1 MEDEDDGSST
11 RSFRGNDC
19 GPWIDD
25 QLDLNTNVDPVA
37 ERFHEIARRLGVA
50 HQHYD
55 RGELLFFAIAK
66 SKLDIVKELVEQF
79 NVDVNERDGMGR
91 TPLSQAVDA
100 GHEETVEYLLSNK
113 IIQVDAADKDGLTPL
128 WRALKQ
134 FRSTRTSSIAA
145 SLIRRANIN
154 TPNNTG
160 EYPLLWAIE
169 NRVGPSTEQRRKY
182 DSLQLGPPKKS
193 VLSLLLDRE
202 DLDVNQIDSK
212 GRSALFLAVETQ
224 DQTILEELLKREDIK
239 VNPFDE
245 DWRTPLSFAS
255 ATCRPSMVET
265 LLRHPEIEVCS
276 VDINGRTPLVWSIV
290 NGQTENMKHLLKI
303 GNQAINIADKGG
315 RTPLSW
321 AAEKGSLTTVEL
333 LLDCAGVD
341 KDKKDNGGRTALSWA
356 VENKLQR
363 SGTRKGFSSPQQ
375 ENVRIV
381 ELLIET
387 EGIDNNSED
396 KNGRTPFSWAATN
409 ADLSIVDYL
418 VSSGHVTID
427 RPDINGR
434 TPLSWSAE
442 YKLFHVVKC
451 LLSSKDVNAN
461 SKDSS
466 QKTPLSWA
474 TCEGNQRVM
483 SIIIEKDTDTLYTM
497 VSERPEQP
505 EQVKLLLD
513 AGYDA
518 CQLDPRG
525 RTPLHFAVSAG
536 NIESAKLLIS
546 YGPRSINMKDDG
558 GSTPLSLAVTKSPVL
573 AKMLVENGAETDN
586 IQPSA
591 WFHGNKDSMDSIIC
605 VSKQGATQRLQY
617 MTRDNFMEE
626 LAKPPP
632 SDRPR
637 TRLLLCK
644 ESPPPWEHGSL
655 LRFKK
660 SPNDVNLRM
669 DMQLYTD
676 PGSYHKSLHFLLE
689 TSFPGSFNP
698 WYLKKAEDIDSGPTT
713 ISCLAIQHSKSS
725 PGPGSQSADFLST
738 LQNSKIPDDGAEFLI
753 QFLNAVETRWN
764 RLLRRAEKH
773 IRERI
778 RLDKEAPSLKHYQQS
793 NKTTPSEG
801 FIDELQSDVSNL
813 YQLRDII
820 EDHVNKAR
828 RFVEKYC
835 FPYNEGKG
843 KQLAWDTIDQLE
855 LRVNTRI
862 NRFEQILRDTLQFE
876 FTRISMAEA
885 RRSTALAT
893 SMRRLTWMTSLFGM
907 NVDVLKDNPD
917 WRWFIPTAGATI
929 TLTICGWLIF
939 EYMPALGY
947 WIERGR
953 GREG

>member
-1 MEDEDDGSST
+1 MEDEDNGSST
-11 RSFRGNDC
+11 RSFRGNVC
-19 GPWIDD
+19 EPWIDD
-25 QLDLNTNVDPVA
+25 QLDLNSKVDSVA
-37 ERFHEIARRLGVA
+37 ERFHETARRLGIA
-50 HQHYD
+50 HNHND
-55 RGELLFFAIAK
+55 PGELLFLAIANW
-66 SKLDIVKELVEQF
+66 KLDIVKELFEQF
-79 NVDVNERDGMGR
+79 KVNGSERDGMGR
-91 TPLSQAVDA
+91 TPLSRAVDA
-100 GHEETVEYLLSNK
+100 GYEETVEYLLSNK

-134 FRSTRTSSIAA
+134 FGSIRTSSIAA

-169 NRVGPSTEQRRKY
+169 NGVRSSTEQWGNHHNPRFRG
-182 DSLQLGPPKKS
+182 LTKS
-193 VLSLLLDRE
+193 VLSLLLERE

-212 GRSALFLAVETQ
+212 GRSALLLAVKTENRTAV
-224 DQTILEELLKREDIK
+224 EELLKREDIK
-239 VNPFDE
+239 VNSCDE
-245 DWRTPLSFAS
+245 DCRTPLSLAS
-255 ATCRPSMVET
+255 ETCRYSMVEI
-265 LLRHPEIEVCS
+265 LLRHAEIEVCS
-276 VDINGRTPLVWSIV
+276 VDKDGRTPLVWSIV
-290 NGQTENMKHLLKI
+290 SDQVENMEHLLTRD
-303 GNQAINIADKGG
+303 NQAINIPDKGG

-321 AAEKGSLTTVEL
+321 AAEKGSLTTVKL

-356 VENKLQR
+356 VQNELKR
-363 SGTRKGFSSPQQ
+363 SGTRNPRQ

-381 ELLIET
+381 EFLIET

-409 ADLSIVDYL
+409 ADFSIVDYL
-418 VSSGHVTID
+418 VSSGHVAID

-442 YKLFHVVKC
+442 CKRFDVVEC
-451 LLSSKDVNAN
+451 LLSSKDINAN

-518 CQLDPRG
+518 CQPDPRG
-525 RTPLHFAVSAG
+525 RTPLHFAVSAE

-546 YGPRSINMKDDG
+546 HGPGSINRKDDAG
-558 GSTPLSLAVTKSPVL
+558 RTPLSLAVTKSPVL
-573 AKMLVENGAETDN
+573 AKMLVEKGAETDD

-591 WFHGNKDSMDSIIC
+591 WFHGNKDSIGSIIC

-626 LAKPPP
+626 LAKPLP
-632 SDRPR
+632 SDHPR
-637 TRLLLCK
+637 MRLFLCK
-644 ESPPPWEHGSL
+644 DSPPPWEYGSL
-655 LRFKK
+655 LGFNK
-660 SPNDVNLRM
+660 SLTDVNLRM
-669 DMQLYTD
+669 DMKLYTD
-676 PGSYHKSLHFLLE
+676 PNSYHKTLYFLLE
-689 TSFPGSFNP
+689 SSFPGSFNP
-698 WYLKKAEDIDSGPTT
+698 WYLKKAEDIGSGATT

-753 QFLNAVETRWN
+753 QFLNAVETRWT

-793 NKTTPSEG
+793 NKTTPSED

-813 YQLRDII
+813 YQLRDIM

-828 RFVEKYC
+828 RFVEEYC
-835 FPYNEGKG
+835 LPYNEGKG
-843 KQLAWDTIDQLE
+843 KQLAWDTIAQLK
-855 LRVNTRI
+855 LR
-862 NRFEQILRDTLQFE
+862 E
-876 FTRISMAEA
+876 FTRVSMAEA

-893 SMRRLTWMTSLFGM
+893 SMRRLTWMTFIFLPVMLASTFM
-907 NVDVLKDNPD
+907 VLEPIWDE
-917 WRWFIPTAGATI
+917 RR
-929 TLTICGWLIF
+929 CF
-939 EYMPALGY
+939 E
-947 WIERGR
+947 R
-953 GREG
+953 

>member
-1 MEDEDDGSST
+1 MEDEDNGSST
-11 RSFRGNDC
+11 RSFRGSDC

-25 QLDLNTNVDPVA
+25 QLDLNSKDDPAA
-37 ERFHEIARRLGVA
+37 ERLHEIAQRLGVA
-50 HQHYD
+50 HED
-55 RGELLFFAIAK
+55 KGPGELLFFAIAK

-134 FRSTRTSSIAA
+134 FGSIKTSPIAA

-154 TPNNTG
+154 TPNNNG

-169 NRVGPSTEQRRKY
+169 YRVGPSTGRKY
-182 DSLQLGPPKKS
+182 NSLQLGPPKKS

-212 GRSALFLAVETQ
+212 GRSALFLAVKTQ
-224 DQTILEELLKREDIK
+224 NQTVLEELLKREDIK
-239 VNPFDE
+239 VNSFDE
-245 DWRTPLSFAS
+245 DWRTPLSLAS
-255 ATCRPSMVET
+255 ATCRPSTVET
-265 LLRHPEIEVCS
+265 LLRHPEIEVCF
-276 VDINGRTPLVWSIV
+276 VDKNGRTPLVWSIV
-290 NGQTENMKHLLKI
+290 NGRIKNMKHLLKI
-303 GNQAINIADKGG
+303 GNQAINIPDKGG

-333 LLDCAGVD
+333 LLNRAGVD

-356 VENKLQR
+356 VENK
-363 SGTRKGFSSPQQ
+363 TRGNETKNGFFTPRQ
-375 ENVRIV
+375 ENERIV
-381 ELLIET
+381 ELLIQT

-409 ADLSIVDYL
+409 ADFSIVTYL
-418 VSSGHVTID
+418 ISSGHVAID

-442 YKLFHVVKC
+442 YKNIDVVEC
-451 LLSSKDVNAN
+451 LLSSKDVNTN
-461 SKDSS
+461 WKDSS
-466 QKTPLSWA
+466 QKTPLFWA

-483 SIIIEKDTDTLYTM
+483 RKLIKKDTDTLYAM
-497 VSERPEQP
+497 VSEQPEQP
-505 EQVKLLLD
+505 KQVKLLLD

-558 GSTPLSLAVTKSPVL
+558 GSTPLGLAVTKSPVL

-591 WFHGNKDSMDSIIC
+591 WFHGNKESMGNIIC

-626 LAKPPP
+626 LAKPLP
-632 SDRPR
+632 SDHPR
-637 TRLLLCK
+637 MRLLYVKCYYYRPDKWTWLMLEENSLCK
-644 ESPPPWEHGSL
+644 DSPTPWEHGSL
-655 LRFKK
+655 LGFNK
-660 SPNDVNLRM
+660 SPADVNLRM
-669 DMQLYTD
+669 DMRLYSD
-676 PGSYHKSLHFLLE
+676 PNTYHKSLHFLLE

-725 PGPGSQSADFLST
+725 PGPGSQSVDFLST
-738 LQNSKIPDDGAEFLI
+738 LQNSKIPDDGAEFLV
-753 QFLNAVETRWN
+753 QFLNAVETRWS

-773 IRERI
+773 IRER
-778 RLDKEAPSLKHYQQS
+778 
-793 NKTTPSEG
+793 
-801 FIDELQSDVSNL
+801 VS
-813 YQLRDII
+813 
-820 EDHVNKAR
+820 V
-828 RFVEKYC
+828 
-835 FPYNEGKG
+835 P
-843 KQLAWDTIDQLE
+843 
-855 LRVNTRI
+855 
-862 NRFEQILRDTLQFE
+862 
-876 FTRISMAEA
+876 
-885 RRSTALAT
+885 
-893 SMRRLTWMTSLFGM
+893 
-907 NVDVLKDNPD
+907 
-917 WRWFIPTAGATI
+917 
-929 TLTICGWLIF
+929 
-939 EYMPALGY
+939 
-947 WIERGR
+947 
-953 GREG
+953 

>member
-1 MEDEDDGSST
+1 MEDEDNGSST
-11 RSFRGNDC
+11 RSFCGSDC

-25 QLDLNTNVDPVA
+25 QLDLNSKDDPVA
-37 ERFHEIARRLGVA
+37 KRLHEIAQRLGVA
-50 HQHYD
+50 HKHND
-55 RGELLFFAIAK
+55 PGELLFLAIAK

-79 NVDVNERDGMGR
+79 NVDVNERNGMGR

-113 IIQVDAADKDGLTPL
+113 IIQVDAADEDGLTPL

-134 FRSTRTSSIAA
+134 FGSIKTSPIAA

-169 NRVGPSTEQRRKY
+169 YRVGPSTGRKY
-182 DSLQLGPPKKS
+182 NSLQLGPPKKS

-212 GRSALFLAVETQ
+212 GRSALFLAVKTQ
-224 DQTILEELLKREDIK
+224 NQTVLEELLKREDIK
-239 VNPFDE
+239 VNSFDE
-245 DWRTPLSFAS
+245 DWRTPLSLAS
-255 ATCRPSMVET
+255 ATCRPSTVET
-265 LLRHPEIEVCS
+265 LLRHPEIEVCF
-276 VDINGRTPLVWSIV
+276 VDKNGRTPLVWSIV
-290 NGQTENMKHLLKI
+290 NGRIKNMKHLLKI
-303 GNQAINIADKGG
+303 GNQAINIPDKGG

-333 LLDCAGVD
+333 LLNRAGVD

-356 VENKLQR
+356 VENK
-363 SGTRKGFSSPQQ
+363 TRGNETKNGFFTPRQ
-375 ENVRIV
+375 ENERIV
-381 ELLIET
+381 ELLIQT

-409 ADLSIVDYL
+409 ADFSIVTYL
-418 VSSGHVTID
+418 ISSGHIVID

-442 YKLFHVVKC
+442 YKRIDVVEC
-451 LLSSKDVNAN
+451 LLSSKEVNAN

-483 SIIIEKDTDTLYTM
+483 KKLIKKDTDTLYTM
-497 VSERPEQP
+497 VSEQPEQP
-505 EQVKLLLD
+505 KQVKLLLD

-525 RTPLHFAVSAG
+525 RAPLHFAVSAG

-558 GSTPLSLAVTKSPVL
+558 GSTLLGLAVTKSPVL

-591 WFHGNKDSMDSIIC
+591 WFHGNKESMGNIIC

-626 LAKPPP
+626 LAKPLP
-632 SDRPR
+632 SDHPR
-637 TRLLLCK
+637 TRLFLCK
-644 ESPPPWEHGSL
+644 DSPPPWEHGSL

-660 SPNDVNLRM
+660 SPTDVNLRM
-669 DMQLYTD
+669 DMELYSD
-676 PGSYHKSLHFLLE
+676 PNSYQKSVRFLLE

-698 WYLKKAEDIDSGPTT
+698 WYLKKAEDIDSGATT

-725 PGPGSQSADFLST
+725 PGPGSQSTDFLST
-738 LQNSKIPDDGAEFLI
+738 LENSKIPDDGAEFLI
-753 QFLNAVETRWN
+753 QFLNAVETRWT

-793 NKTTPSEG
+793 NKTTPGED

-820 EDHVNKAR
+820 EDHVSKAR

-855 LRVNTRI
+855 LR
-862 NRFEQILRDTLQFE
+862 E
-876 FTRISMAEA
+876 FTRVSMAEA

-893 SMRRLTWMTSLFGM
+893 SMRRLTWMTFIFLPVMLASTFM
-907 NVDVLKDNPD
+907 VLEPIRDE
-917 WRWFIPTAGATI
+917 RR
-929 TLTICGWLIF
+929 CF
-939 EYMPALGY
+939 E
-947 WIERGR
+947 R
-953 GREG
+953 

>member
-1 MEDEDDGSST
+1 MSLPVDQDLLIQKWRTGIVARQHVLSVEAIV
-11 RSFRGNDC
+11 NH
-19 GPWIDD
+19 D
-25 QLDLNTNVDPVA
+25 QLDQNSKDDPVA
-37 ERFHEIARRLGVA
+37 ERLHEIARRLGVA
-50 HQHYD
+50 DKHND
-55 RGELLFFAIAK
+55 PGELLFFAIAK
-66 SKLDIVKELVEQF
+66 SKLDIVKELVERF
-79 NVDVNERDGMGR
+79 NVDVNERDGKGK
-91 TPLSQAVDA
+91 TPLSRAVGA

-113 IIQVDAADKDGLTPL
+113 TIQVDAADKDGLTPL

-134 FRSTRTSSIAA
+134 FGSIRTSSIAA

-160 EYPLLWAIE
+160 EYPLLWVIE
-169 NRVGPSTEQRRKY
+169 TGVISEQWGNY
-182 DSLQLGPPKKS
+182 DNPRLRGLKKP
-193 VLSLLLDRE
+193 VLFLLLERE
-202 DLDVNQIDSK
+202 DLDVNQKDSK
-212 GRSALFLAVETQ
+212 SRSALFLAVKTKN
-224 DQTILEELLKREDIK
+224 QTAVEELLKREDIK
-239 VNPFDE
+239 VNSFDE
-245 DWRTPLSFAS
+245 DWRTPLSLAS
-255 ATCRPSMVET
+255 ATCYPSMVET

-276 VDINGRTPLVWSIV
+276 VDKNGRTPLVWSIIS
-290 NGQTENMKHLLKI
+290 GQVKNMEHLLTRD
-303 GNQAINIADKGG
+303 NQAINIPDKGG

-321 AAEKGSLTTVEL
+321 AAEKGSLSTVEV

-356 VENKLQR
+356 VENELQR
-363 SGTRKGFSSPQQ
+363 SGARRGFLPPRQ
-375 ENVRIV
+375 EN
-381 ELLIET
+381 T

-418 VSSGHVTID
+418 VSSGHVAID
-427 RPDINGR
+427 QPDINGR

-525 RTPLHFAVSAG
+525 RTPLHFAVSAE

-546 YGPRSINMKDDG
+546 HGPGSINRKDDA

-573 AKMLVENGAETDN
+573 AKMLVEKGAETDD

-591 WFHGNKDSMDSIIC
+591 WFHGNKDSMGSIIC
-605 VSKQGATQRLQY
+605 VSKEGATQRLQY

-626 LAKPPP
+626 LAKPLP
-632 SDRPR
+632 SDHPR
-637 TRLLLCK
+637 MRLFLCK
-644 ESPPPWEHGSL
+644 DSPPPWEHGSL
-655 LRFKK
+655 LKFKK
-660 SPNDVNLRM
+660 SPADVNLRM
-669 DMQLYTD
+669 DMKLYTD
-676 PGSYHKSLHFLLE
+676 PNSYHKSLHFLLE
-689 TSFPGSFNP
+689 TSFPGSFYP
-698 WYLKKAEDIDSGPTT
+698 WYLKKAEDIDSGATT
-713 ISCLAIQHSKSS
+713 ISCLAIQHLKSS
-725 PGPGSQSADFLST
+725 PGPGSQSIDFLST
-738 LQNSKIPDDGAEFLI
+738 LQNIKIPDDGAEFLI
-753 QFLNAVETRWN
+753 QFLNAVETRWS
-764 RLLRRAEKH
+764 RLLRRAEKY

-778 RLDKEAPSLKHYQQS
+778 RLDKDAPSLKHYQQS
-793 NKTTPSEG
+793 NKTTPSED

-813 YQLRDII
+813 YQLRDIM

-855 LRVNTRI
+855 NLR
-862 NRFEQILRDTLQFE
+862 EYPWQKHADPLLLR
-876 FTRISMAEA
+876 
-885 RRSTALAT
+885 LA
-893 SMRRLTWMTSLFGM
+893 
-907 NVDVLKDNPD
+907 
-917 WRWFIPTAGATI
+917 
-929 TLTICGWLIF
+929 
-939 EYMPALGY
+939 
-947 WIERGR
+947 
-953 GREG
+953 

>member
-1 MEDEDDGSST
+1 MA
-11 RSFRGNDC
+11 R
-19 GPWIDD
+19 
-25 QLDLNTNVDPVA
+25 QVA
-37 ERFHEIARRLGVA
+37 ERLHEIAWRLGVA
-50 HQHYD
+50 HKHND
-55 RGELLFFAIAK
+55 PGELLFLAIAK
-66 SKLDIVKELVEQF
+66 FKLDIVKELVEQF

-91 TPLSQAVDA
+91 TPLSRAVDA

-113 IIQVDAADKDGLTPL
+113 TIQVDAADKDGLTPL

-134 FRSTRTSSIAA
+134 FGPTRTLSIAA

-169 NRVGPSTEQRRKY
+169 NRVGPSTEQWRKY
-182 DSLQLGPPKKS
+182 DSLQVGPPKKS

-202 DLDVNQIDSK
+202 DLDVNQIDFK
-212 GRSALFLAVETQ
+212 GRSALFLAVKTQ
-224 DQTILEELLKREDIK
+224 NRTILKELLKREDIK
-239 VNPFDE
+239 VNSFDE
-245 DWRTPLSFAS
+245 DWRTPLSLAS
-255 ATCRPSMVET
+255 ATCHPSMVET

-276 VDINGRTPLVWSIV
+276 VDKNGRTPLVWSIV
-290 NGQTENMKHLLKI
+290 NGRIKNMKHLLKI
-303 GNQAINIADKGG
+303 GNQAINIPDKGG

-321 AAEKGSLTTVEL
+321 AAEKGRLTTVEL
-333 LLDCAGVD
+333 LLNRAGVD
-341 KDKKDNGGRTALSWA
+341 KDKKDNDGRTALSWA
-356 VENKLQR
+356 VENKR
-363 SGTRKGFSSPQQ
+363 SGNETKNGFFTPRQ
-375 ENVRIV
+375 ENERIV
-381 ELLIET
+381 ELLIGT
-387 EGIDNNSED
+387 EGIDNNSQD

-409 ADLSIVDYL
+409 ADFSIVTNL
-418 VSSGHVTID
+418 ISSGHVAID
-427 RPDINGR
+427 RPDFNGR

-442 YKLFHVVKC
+442 YKHIDVVEC
-451 LLSSKDVNAN
+451 LLSSKDVNRN
-461 SKDSS
+461 WKDSS
-466 QKTPLSWA
+466 QKTPLFWA

-483 SIIIEKDTDTLYTM
+483 RKLIEKDSDTLYAM
-497 VSERPEQP
+497 VSEQPEQP
-505 EQVKLLLD
+505 KQVKLLLD

-573 AKMLVENGAETDN
+573 AKMLVENGTETDN

-617 MTRDNFMEE
+617 MTRDKFMQE
-626 LAKPPP
+626 LAKPLA
-632 SDRPR
+632 SDHPR
-637 TRLLLCK
+637 MRLFLCK
-644 ESPPPWEHGSL
+644 DSPPPWEHGSL
-655 LRFKK
+655 LGFNK
-660 SPNDVNLRM
+660 SPADVNLRM
-669 DMQLYTD
+669 DMRLYSD
-676 PGSYHKSLHFLLE
+676 PNSYHKSLHFLLE

-698 WYLKKAEDIDSGPTT
+698 WYLKKAEDIDSGATT

-753 QFLNAVETRWN
+753 QFLNAVETRWS

-793 NKTTPSEG
+793 NKTTSSKD

-876 FTRISMAEA
+876 FTRMSMAEA

-893 SMRRLTWMTSLFGM
+893 SMRRLTWMT
-907 NVDVLKDNPD
+907 
-917 WRWFIPTAGATI
+917 FIFLPVMLASVRCY
-929 TLTICGWLIF
+929 LWLAKSV
-939 EYMPALGY
+939 YNLCTSS
-947 WIERGR
+947 
-953 GREG
+953 